1 MFPFLLQNPLVVFSS
16 NMFAI
21 LGLRSMYTI
30 LSKAAQDLK
39 YLEPAV
45 AVVLGFIGSKM
56 IAEYFGVEIPTSVA
70 LGVVATL
77 LGTGI
82 GASVLEKRKDD
93 QTANENA

>member
-1 MFPFLLQNPLVVFSS
+1 M
-16 NMFAI
+16 
-21 LGLRSMYTI
+21 
-30 LSKAAQDLK
+30 
-39 YLEPAV
+39 

-82 GASVLEKRKDD
+82 GASVVEKRKED